1 MHHAPA
7 RAMTVFGTLGTIL
20 FSLGASVPTP
30 LYPLFQSSYGLAA
43 FDLTL
48 IFGIYVVSLLVT
60 LLCGGRLSDHL
71 GRKPVIAM
79 ALVLN
84 LIALAQFAYAGGLAA
99 LLTVRAVQGMAMGLA
114 LPALGAAIV
123 DGDHERGPVL
133 NSVAPFVG
141 MSCGALGAG
150 ILATYAPL
158 PMVMP
163 FLVLGIGTVV
173 SLAALPMVPETVVPR
188 TGAIASL
195 VPTLGLPKPAR
206 TTFSL
211 VVPPVL
217 AGWAL
222 GGLFMSLMPSILQSA
237 LRADPKLVS
246 GMTVFLLMGA
256 ALVAVVWGRK
266 RDAGAMLRLGCLT
279 QVIGVPTVI
288 LGVETGSISILLL
301 GTVIAGPGQGLMF
314 SSAMRM
320 LLPLALGHERA
331 GMIALFLALSYV
343 AMAVPAV
350 LAGLAV
356 SGFGLL
362 QVALVYGAV
371 IFAVQ
376 AVSLTRLV
384 RGRALLTPGARP
396 V

>member
-1 MHHAPA
+1 MPHANL
-7 RAMTVFGTLGTIL
+7 RAMTVFGTLAVTL

-30 LYPLFQSSYGLAA
+30 LYPLFQASYGLAA

-48 IFGIYVVSLLVT
+48 IFGIYVVFLLAA

-84 LIALAQFAYAGGLAA
+84 LLAIAQFTFADGLTA
-99 LLTVRAVQGMAMGLA
+99 LLIARAVQGVAMGLA
-114 LPALGAAIV
+114 LPTLGAAIV

-133 NSVAPFVG
+133 NSIAPFIG
-141 MSCGALGAG
+141 MSVGALGSG
-150 ILATYAPL
+150 VLATYAPW
-158 PMVMP
+158 PMIMP
-163 FLVLGIGTVV
+163 FLVMGAWTLVQLI
-173 SLAALPMVPETVVPR
+173 SLPKMPETVPPKP
-188 TGAIASL
+188 GAIASL
-195 VPTLGLPKPAR
+195 IPRLGLPVAAR

-237 LRADPKLVS
+237 VRADPKLIS
-246 GMTVFLLMGA
+246 GATVFLLMGG
-256 ALVAVVWGRK
+256 ALIAVLWGRK
-266 RDAGAMLRLGCLT
+266 RDAGRMLRFGCLT
-279 QVIGVPTVI
+279 QVIGVPMVI
-288 LGVETGSISILLL
+288 LGVETGNIAILLS

-314 SSAMRM
+314 SSAMRL

-343 AMAVPAV
+343 TMAVPAV
-350 LAGLAV
+350 LAGMAV
-356 SGFGLL
+356 GTFGLL
-362 QVALVYGAV
+362 QVALVYGAAIV
-371 IFAVQ
+371 AVQ
-376 AVSLTRLV
+376 GVSLARLL
-384 RGRALLTPGARP
+384 RDARAPAP
-396 V
+396 C